1 MPTLREKFNKFLKDP
16 KHTDHGIG
24 SNNINLNLLTLY
36 EMMQMYGE
44 NAEYDRM
51 TYSNKCS
58 ELQKNASVRD
68 VVDLMDS
75 AVQEDS
81 NIDRNEDFLK
91 QWSGILHRRLRQDA
105 MKTLG
110 LDGKELPDPEKTLE
124 NLVEL
129 KDKALDGTLVD
140 ALLYK
145 EAIQSIKTKFTAPDV
160 MVPEGSQKFLTGLS
174 KQLINSAAEATADG
188 IRYLDETTQKIQ
200 NEEFGSLKPYAKIPG
215 APQKIAKSMFYN
227 QTTAGNHLR
236 IYQDIIGD
244 LSDALSGDILSPMY
258 DETRTFGKALRE
270 ESANALQNAIFN
282 EDFDITEDWQNKD
295 IDDFLTYSGVD
306 FPEYGITLKQ
316 GINPNVLAEPVR
328 YQNKNLAEI
337 FGMTD
342 DKMLDERYSWNL
354 KAQEYEAMQ
363 DKFMEDLGKLYQYY
377 QAHQDSPAFGETK
390 NEGIHSNMER
400 FKKYFDP
407 HEAFGNENG
416 KYNGYKAMSHKDAKE
431 EFDALKAFFNDNANK
446 DKTVA
451 KGFSDLLWDIEQHS
465 TPFMNYPKG
474 VNAQEM
480 ASLYNNEAI
489 RRGKE
494 HEQPSFAKRL
504 QKQNDILG
512 TKLDDAIAKHKA
524 GHLHLRGSK
533 AYDIVGSNLNVLKTS
548 MEVIR
553 NMEEKRLANPEGFNS
568 MYEFAY
574 KNYLETLKLNLE
586 SAKEANKAYLNHK
599 FGTKEYGYNNTNS
612 NAKKRIE
619 AVRASEEAVDALS
632 EIVEDKLRA
641 IHEEQI
647 AREQAKE
654 AERMAA
660 QAQNN
665 EPNMEPP
672 RFTNEELDV
681 KPGQEPK
688 IDIPAPQNEIKLED
702 EERLSVNSADSNF
715 EEAPE
720 MEAEEIIG
728 SISGYQ
734 NKLKEEIEKIGKL
747 SQIKKADKRE
757 EAFED
762 IKGQV
767 RYQFCNIV
775 STRMVYPQSTGKT
788 FGDLC
793 REESPDKVHEKIQAN
808 NKKVNDFWNE
818 VHESEPMNA
827 MINAVKTPEELE
839 RLAKL
844 GLSKDGKGI
853 LMKMGDAKK
862 TVQKNNA
869 IKQEYI
875 ERKSI
880 KNKDAEMNGI
890 NYDPEISNRKKDDD
904 QIIKL
909 K

>member
-1 MPTLREKFNKFLKDP
+1 MPTLREKFDKFLKDP
-16 KHTDHGIG
+16 KQTYHGTG
-24 SNNINLNLLTLY
+24 SDNINLNLLTLY

-44 NAEYDRM
+44 NAEYDLNAY
-51 TYSNKCS
+51 TNSLN
-58 ELQKNASVRD
+58 ELKNNESAKGIA
-68 VVDLMDS
+68 DLMDS
-75 AVQEDS
+75 AVQEDP

-91 QWSGILHRRLRQDA
+91 QWSDVLHRRLRQDA
-105 MKTLG
+105 EKTLG

-124 NLVEL
+124 NLVKL
-129 KDKALDGTLVD
+129 KDNALDGSFVN

-145 EAIQSIKTKFTAPDV
+145 EAIQSIKTKFTAPDNL
-160 MVPEGSQKFLTGLS
+160 MPEGSRDFLEKLGHHIISNATDM
-174 KQLINSAAEATADG
+174 AAEG
-188 IRYLDETTQKIQ
+188 VHFLDETTQKIQ
-200 NEEFGSLKPYAKIPG
+200 NEEIGSLKPYAKIPG

-236 IYQDIIGD
+236 ICQDIISD

-270 ESANALQNAIFN
+270 ESANALQNAILR
-282 EDFDITEDWQNKD
+282 EDMDITENWKNKD

-316 GINPNVLAEPVR
+316 GIIPNGLAEPVS

-407 HEAFGNENG
+407 HGALGNENG

-431 EFDALKAFFNDNANK
+431 EFGALKAFFNDNANK

-465 TPFMNYPKG
+465 TPFMNSPKG

-489 RRGKE
+489 RRGLENK
-494 HEQPSFAKRL
+494 QPSFEKRL

-533 AYDIVGSNLNVLKTS
+533 AYDIVGSNLNVLKSSLDAIKS
-548 MEVIR
+548 MEER
-553 NMEEKRLANPEGFNS
+553 RLANPEGFNS
-568 MYEFAY
+568 MQEFAY
-574 KNYLETLKLNLE
+574 KNYLETLKLNLK
-586 SAKEANKAYLNHK
+586 SAKEANKAYLDHK
-599 FGTKEYGYNNTNS
+599 SGTKEYGYNNTNS

-654 AERMAA
+654 AERKAA
-660 QAQNN
+660 EAKNN
-665 EPNMEPP
+665 EPNNEPI
-672 RFTNEELDV
+672 RFTHEELNV

-688 IDIPAPQNEIKLED
+688 INIPGVDNLMGNHQEPKIDIPSVDNLVEAPQNNIVDENEKELGSIKDYQNNLQHTFETLTKMKAPKTD
-702 EERLSVNSADSNF
+702 EEKQEFERIESDVRRDLSYILATKSVFPQPTGKSLNQMLD
-715 EEAPE
+715 EAPQQ
-720 MEAEEIIG
+720 EEQIR
-728 SISGYQ
+728 
-734 NKLKEEIEKIGKL
+734 NVVEEKNDAIE
-747 SQIKKADKRE
+747 SAWSE
-757 EAFED
+757 
-762 IKGQV
+762 
-767 RYQFCNIV
+767 IV
-775 STRMVYPQSTGKT
+775 DSDPM
-788 FGDLC
+788 DL
-793 REESPDKVHEKIQAN
+793 
-808 NKKVNDFWNE
+808 
-818 VHESEPMNA
+818 MMGNA
-827 MINAVKTPEELE
+827 KTPKDLAK
-839 RLAKL
+839 LAKL
-844 GLSKDGKGI
+844 GCTKNGAGLMMEYAKYSKQAAKNQEIKDKYSKD
-853 LMKMGDAKK
+853 MK
-862 TVQKNNA
+862 
-869 IKQEYI
+869 
-875 ERKSI
+875 
-880 KNKDAEMNGI
+880 
-890 NYDPEISNRKKDDD
+890 KKDDPTLQTGEQMINFD
-904 QIIKL
+904 L
-909 K
+909 